1 MRPKPLLFDLAP
13 LVSCARVDLSPNGN
27 ILPES
32 AAAQDLL
39 ALVGEFGL
47 SSGGSGLLTLGR
59 PSLLSSTL

>member
-13 LVSCARVDLSPNGN
+13 LVSYARVDLSPNSN
-27 ILPES
+27 IPPGS
-32 AAAQDLL
+32 AATQGLL
-39 ALVGEFGL
+39 ALVGEYGL